1 MKSKTILYVEDNEDH
16 VFILQ
21 LTLKKIGIPVHIEW
35 LNNGQD
41 AMDYL
46 NCKGKYS
53 QRQDTP
59 PDLILIDL
67 KMAGIDGCSLIKTI
81 KTDERLRLIPV
92 IVLSSSEDPGDI
104 EAAYHNYANSYIPK
118 SIDASMFRK
127 QIETLVYYWININCP
142 PSRKEN
148 KGENNLGDR

>member
-1 MKSKTILYVEDNEDH
+1 MKSKNILYVEDNEDH

-21 LTLKKIGIPVHIEW
+21 LTLKKIGLPVHIEW
-35 LNNGQD
+35 LSNGHE
-41 AMDYL
+41 ALDYL
-46 NCKGKYS
+46 NCKGKFS
-53 QRQDTP
+53 QRQDIP

-67 KMAGIDGCSLIKTI
+67 KMSGIDGFNLLKTI
-81 KTDERLRLIPV
+81 KTDEHLRLIPV

-127 QIETLVYYWININCP
+127 QIETLIYYWININCP
-142 PSRKEN
+142 PGRKEV
-148 KGENNLGDR
+148 KGEK

>member
-21 LTLKKIGIPVHIEW
+21 LTLKKIGMPVNIEW
-35 LNNGQD
+35 INNGQD
-41 AMDYL
+41 ALDYL

-53 QRQDTP
+53 ERQNIP
-59 PDLILIDL
+59 PELVLIDL
-67 KMAGIDGCSLIKTI
+67 KMAGIDGFNLIKTI
-81 KTDERLRLIPV
+81 KTDESLRLIPV

-142 PSRKEN
+142 PRRKEI
-148 KGENNLGDR
+148 KGEKYLGDR